1 VVRVRIRAPSLRG
14 QRRMVVFS
22 YGIYPLALLMKIGTS
37 LFVSNVVSSGQQLGV
52 ALRLGYGSKG
62 YKEKLQAPA
71 TGPGEAGH
79 LPSQKFSSNRNVS

>member
-1 VVRVRIRAPSLRG
+1 MVRVRIRAHSLRG

-52 ALRLGYGSKG
+52 ALGYGSKG

-71 TGPGEAGH
+71 AGPGEAGH